1 VAGGRSGQRSDG
13 YVRRWRRCDS
23 IHVRHDHRDHRSAQT
38 FWNNGQWGYMV
49 EKEYARQQII
59 SSGVPPNRVVAL
71 DTLPAGAL
79 NHVLLAVFQGCYTG
93 YYNATWGSPVHG
105 VAAKGADC
113 ALGFTG
119 TISDGDAQTWA
130 YWFWKKLCEEAY
142 SVGNSARYAG
152 GKCTPASGLRAV
164 KIEGNPAIRVAPA
177 RYR

>member
-1 VAGGRSGQRSDG
+1 MAGGRSGQRSDG

-105 VAAKGADC
+105 VVAKGADC

-119 TISDGDAQTWA
+119 TISDPGAHTWA
-130 YWFWKKLCEEAY
+130 MRFWDNLKGGDTIDAAWRKAANGLFGYGMTARKFE
-142 SVGNSARYAG
+142 GNQYLTIHHARY
-152 GKCTPASGLRAV
+152 
-164 KIEGNPAIRVAPA
+164 GN
-177 RYR
+177 